1 MIFFIH
7 SLKIVDK
14 KKKKKELAEFYNL
27 DGQGRQFLPAVKV
40 IPAIRL
46 AEQKP
51 RKVR

>member
-1 MIFFIH
+1 MIFFIN
-7 SLKIVDK
+7 SLKIVE
-14 KKKKKELAEFYNL
+14 KKKKELAEFYNL